1 MRVQAPRPA
10 RLAPPEPIPLPQV
23 QDHATRPTGWGKGR
37 PIGRAS
43 ILPLSVGD
51 IGHDCPDPEP
61 ACQNVARRVTNGAR
75 AFDLMGG
82 FSWGKS
88 IGGAPERA

>member
-10 RLAPPEPIPLPQV
+10 RLAPLEPTPLPKV
-23 QDHATRPTGWGKGR
+23 QDHATRPTGWGRGR

-43 ILPLSVGD
+43 IRPLSVGD